1 MTQRDTIKHKAL
13 AYVRDEHRSMAAV
26 VHALE
31 FLAKR
36 IVDGSTP
43 DMTLL
48 GAIVHYLTQFSERL
62 HHPAEDKYLFAPLRA
77 KTRES
82 IDVIDALEIEHQA
95 SEERAATLSHVLNRL
110 AANAPGAAG
119 EFLGAVDRYAQFYW
133 SHMMREETLIL
144 PLAERILSDADWEAA
159 LEGFRSNHDPM
170 YANDTANEFETLF
183 RRIVHMAPEPIG
195 MGGKH

>member
-1 MTQRDTIKHKAL
+1 MTQRDAIKHKAL

-36 IVDGSTP
+36 IVDGGTP

-62 HHPAEDKYLFAPLRA
+62 HHPAEDKYIFAPVRA

-82 IDVIDALEIEHQA
+82 SDVIDVLDVEHQA
-95 SEERAATLSHVLNRL
+95 SEARAATLSNALNRL
-110 AANAPGAAG
+110 AARAPGAAG
-119 EFLGAVDRYAQFYW
+119 EFLAVVDSYAQFYW

-144 PLAERILSDADWEAA
+144 PLAERTLSDTDWEAA

-195 MGGKH
+195 MGGKY

>member
-1 MTQRDTIKHKAL
+1 MTQGDSTRHKAL

-36 IVDGSTP
+36 IVKGGTP

-62 HHPAEDKYLFAPLRA
+62 HHPAEDKYLFAPLRTR
-77 KTRES
+77 TRES
-82 IDVIDALEIEHQA
+82 GDVIDALEIEHQA
-95 SEERAATLSHVLNRL
+95 SEERAASLSTALNRL
-110 AANAPGAAG
+110 AARAPGADR
-119 EFLGAVDRYAQFYW
+119 EFLGVVDRYAQFYW
-133 SHMMREETLIL
+133 GHMMREETLIL
-144 PLAERILSDADWEAA
+144 PLAERVLSDADWEAA

-183 RRIVHMAPEPIG
+183 RRIVHMVPEPIG